1 MKKLL
6 ALILCVMMF
15 VSIVPTAAFAA
26 DRIDP
31 TDQRVWAG
39 ASQQKKIV
47 DALRS
52 NVEAMYGSY
61 AVDNAVFSSVK
72 TIDGILTDLVDEML
86 KNYSSNDIAPGLGT
100 TTSSSDLNDAIVAGL
115 RSTVGGSISDYL
127 NKHQNE
133 YYTYDG
139 AGHKVFNPSAY
150 AGVYAKAAS
159 DALTSEK
166 AVAGIQAVMLYAA
179 SRSAFNELAMEARD
193 LRNDITSWEH
203 WGDYGFGDSLSG
215 NNFIRWH
222 VADNTANNIDHVLNG
237 ITGNYAT
244 VLSALGQIGVNLDQ
258 SAQPVPVFKD
268 ADGKVYRSNVEV
280 QYDAATGK
288 IIGGI
293 AKLADG
299 TTKTVTYDHTEYVPT
314 FDLGYEGWIVDADGN
329 LQLSQAAKGERVNSA
344 LIDTYYGV
352 AKGGAFTFVKD
363 PAKADY
369 IVKAYEQAGEEL
381 NLPNRTLAGITWT
394 DPDNKAGADSF
405 NWAEYDYNDGTPI
418 TQDITNDA
426 FSYDMWYN
434 TNQDIRY

>member
-1 MKKLL
+1 
-6 ALILCVMMF
+6 VMMF

-100 TTSSSDLNDAIVAGL
+100 DTSSSDLNDAIVAGL

-139 AGHKVFNPSAY
+139 TGHKVFNPSAY

-159 DALTSEK
+159 NALTSEK

-179 SRSAFNELAMEARD
+179 SRSAFNELALEARD

-222 VADNTANNIDHVLNG
+222 VADNSGDNIDHVLNG

-244 VLSALGQIGVNLDQ
+244 VLSALGQLGVNLDQ
-258 SAQPVPVFKD
+258 STQPVPVFKD
-268 ADGKVYRSNVEV
+268 PDTGKVYRQNVKV
-280 QYDAATGK
+280 DFDTRTGK
-288 IIGGI
+288 ITGGTVT
-293 AKLADG
+293 LADG
-299 TTKTVTYDHTEYVPT
+299 KTTKHVDYAYTDYVPT

-329 LQLSQAAKGERVNSA
+329 LKLSQAAKGERVNSA
-344 LIDTYYGV
+344 LIDTYYAEEVQKNGKV
-352 AKGGAFTFVKD
+352 MLNPVKD
-363 PAKADY
+363 PADADY
-369 IVKAYEQAGEEL
+369 ILKVYEQAGEKL
-381 NLPNRTLAGITWT
+381 NVPNDITLAGITWT
-394 DPDNKAGADSF
+394 DPDNKAGSDSF
-405 NWAEYDYNDGTPI
+405 NWAEFDYNDGSPI